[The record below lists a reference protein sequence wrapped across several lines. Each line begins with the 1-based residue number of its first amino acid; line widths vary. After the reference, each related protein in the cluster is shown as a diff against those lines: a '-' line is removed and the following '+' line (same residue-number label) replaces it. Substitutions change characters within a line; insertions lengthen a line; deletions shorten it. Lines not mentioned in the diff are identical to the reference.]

1 MLLYKWNGKYK
12 RMQKDGVG
20 IVCNVMQPKL
30 ISYKKYGYHGLWK
43 TFKN

>member
-1 MLLYKWNGKYK
+1 MNLK
-12 RMQKDGVG
+12 GVG

-30 ISYKKYGYHGLWK
+30 ISYKNYGCHGLWK